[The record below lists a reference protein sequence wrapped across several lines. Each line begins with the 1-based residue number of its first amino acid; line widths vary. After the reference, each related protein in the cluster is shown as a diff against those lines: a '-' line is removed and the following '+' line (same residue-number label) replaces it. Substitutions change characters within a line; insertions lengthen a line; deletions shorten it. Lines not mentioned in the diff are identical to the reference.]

1 MLNIRTDLAM
11 ERHAISAEKGVDDG
25 IIITEEELL
34 GMTVTKAEV
43 TDEKRAECKK
53 GTYYTVETGKL
64 WVADSIMR
72 KNAMNAAAEILKRLC
87 PSIDS
92 KTVLVVGLGN
102 REVTADAIG
111 PKAVDSLVVTHHMK
125 SLDPSLFHALALGDM
140 AALCPAVLGQTGMES
155 ALIIKSV
162 AEKLMPDLV
171 IAIDALAAKST
182 ERLGRTL
189 QLSNSGIAP
198 GSGINNRREELSAA
212 TIGCPVIAIGV
223 PTVVDAFTLSACL
236 TDKTPDGIENFFVTP
251 KEADVMIRVNA
262 KLIAGAINAAV
273 HEKSGGGEEYAPL

>member
-1 MLNIRTDLAM
+1 MLNIRTDLAV

-25 IIITEEELL
+25 IIITEEELFGL
-34 GMTVTKAEV
+34 SVTKAEV
-43 TDEKRAECKK
+43 TDEKRAECKE

-64 WVADSIMR
+64 WVTDSDYR
-72 KNAMNAAAEILKRLC
+72 KNAKCAVCEILKRLC
-87 PSIDS
+87 PDIDR

-111 PKAVDSLVVTHHMK
+111 PKAVDALVVTHHMK
-125 SLDPSLFHALALGDM
+125 ALNPALFQALALGDM

-162 AEKLMPDLV
+162 TEKLKPDLV
-171 IAIDALAAKST
+171 IAIDALAARST

-198 GSGINNRREELSAA
+198 GSGINNRREELSKAA
-212 TIGCPVIAIGV
+212 IGCPVIAIGV

-236 TDKTPDGIENFFVTP
+236 TDKTPDGMENFFVTP

-262 KLIAGAINAAV
+262 RLVADAINLAV
-273 HEKSGGGEEYAPL
+273 HKNADGGEEYAPL